1 MTRETVKRLY
11 TLYKENGNDKAL
23 KDLVS
28 KRPWVEREEA
38 LKKATP
44 PPPKVV
50 KKEVKED
57 GKKSKG

>member
-28 KRPWVEREEA
+28 KRPWVEREGA